1 MVKYSVI
8 IPVYNSEKTIERCL
22 KSLLDQG
29 REDLQIITVDD
40 GSKDRSGEIIREM
53 AKDHP
58 AIEYIYQENAGVSC
72 ARNHG
77 LDHAKGIYVSFVD
90 SDDFV
95 EPDYFEAMDRAGDCD
110 LLTFAHRA
118 IGKSP
123 DVTELFKVLDT
134 LDNPF
139 DRLKL
144 LLSSRRIMSPCDKR
158 FRREIIEEKKIR
170 FIQGM
175 HIGEDFNFCMA
186 YAMHSRR
193 IETIR
198 DKIIVFDVS
207 NENSLS
213 RKYRP
218 HLDDQMVWE
227 FTSAARTIQ
236 GGGVYEAQSG
246 ILLRELDYLFIKHLF
261 SSIMEELRGGKL
273 RFFRDHRRLTEICGK
288 FRPRIGEGYCG
299 MVHRG
304 LRMALACR
312 AHVLFYAVCYLK
324 LKLMR

>member
-72 ARNHG
+72 ARNKG
-77 LDHAKGIYVSFVD
+77 LDHAKGTYVSFVD

-123 DVTELFKVLDT
+123 DVTELFEVLDT
-134 LDNPF
+134 LDNSF

-144 LLSSRRIMSPCDKR
+144 LLSSRRIMSPWDKR

-186 YAMHSRR
+186 YAMHSEH

-261 SSIMEELRGGKL
+261 SSIIEELRVGRL
-273 RFFRDHRRLTEICGK
+273 RFFRDHRRLAEICGK
-288 FRPRIGEGYCG
+288 FRTRIGEGYCG

-312 AHVLFYAVCYLK
+312 VHVLFYAVCYLK